1 MSALFKISIFKI
13 SPLAI
18 SFICLPLIYNRLDLE
33 VIGVFERL
41 MFINAFI
48 VLILKFSI
56 PSVYFR
62 SCYENPK
69 KSIGISNSFESVIL
83 LAYLLLFGILIVFL
97 ESSLQ
102 ILFFISSI
110 GLVTLEFIRRDIQYR
125 ENYGNGI
132 CIVFFTAL
140 LLQVLKIILVFF
152 YSKELASLLISE
164 IIVNFS
170 YLIIYFFYR
179 SKYIFSGLSSFKY
192 LIYLVEE
199 FKYLSSIY
207 IHHLISFVFQYLNKI
222 VTILYLSS
230 SDMAIL
236 SLGLKFILPF
246 SLLIDVF
253 CFYFMPKVFK
263 GYKNKN
269 KSILLSL
276 TFTLIFIP
284 VYFLTL
290 ESLILI
296 LFEERYHLTISLLP
310 ILLFGIYFNFAY
322 RLISIDF
329 FYSKKLM
336 PVILS
341 TVLPMMVC
349 LYGFYGLNIEPNLI
363 IVSGIFL
370 FQSLFQFLI
379 LFSVLF
385 YKKLNNAAGIN

>member
-1 MSALFKISIFKI
+1 
-13 SPLAI
+13 
-18 SFICLPLIYNRLDLE
+18 
-33 VIGVFERL
+33 
-41 MFINAFI
+41 
-48 VLILKFSI
+48 
-56 PSVYFR
+56 
-62 SCYENPK
+62 
-69 KSIGISNSFESVIL
+69 
-83 LAYLLLFGILIVFL
+83 
-97 ESSLQ
+97 
-102 ILFFISSI
+102 
-110 GLVTLEFIRRDIQYR
+110 
-125 ENYGNGI
+125 
-132 CIVFFTAL
+132 
-140 LLQVLKIILVFF
+140 
-152 YSKELASLLISE
+152 
-164 IIVNFS
+164 
-170 YLIIYFFYR
+170 
-179 SKYIFSGLSSFKY
+179 
-192 LIYLVEE
+192 
-199 FKYLSSIY
+199 
-207 IHHLISFVFQYLNKI
+207 
-222 VTILYLSS
+222 
-230 SDMAIL
+230 MAIL

-349 LYGFYGLNIEPNLI
+349 LYGFYVLNIEPNLI

-370 FQSLFQFLI
+370 FQCFSNSLFCLVFCSI
-379 LFSVLF
+379 
-385 YKKLNNAAGIN
+385 KN